1 MHQRSRSYQEIQ
13 TILTEH
19 FSDRSINAGDVDM
32 VGSIFEKES
41 VIQIIT
47 DVLNNPELL
56 QKVANRSYTHALGF
70 DKIVLMDLRK
80 DVPNV
85 AQKTQLR
92 LHIWNPENTGALPI
106 VEALHE
112 HSFDFVST
120 VLTGHLEN
128 QQFLLSPLS
137 KREEAILEKLRVIIS
152 QITPEELKFLNDQME
167 IVEALRLS
175 GVGSHQ
181 FGNLKMHEHI
191 DIDKIN
197 DLTGFSYNEIM
208 LLCSI
213 EGHYVSNRISG
224 ERQAY
229 KHVLKDYVSLT
240 PFCAMKLD
248 EGDSYFH
255 PYQLPHRLYY
265 DNKILNSTILITTEV
280 PSNPEGGSLQR
291 PTYVQ
296 KDEQSYDKIVLTSE
310 SLSKILADYLDY
322 LNTH

>member
-1 MHQRSRSYQEIQ
+1 MHQKSRSYQDIQ

-19 FSDRSINAGDVDM
+19 FGDRSINAGDVSL
-32 VGSIFEKES
+32 VGSVFGKED
-41 VIQIIT
+41 VIHLIH

-56 QKVANRSYTHALGF
+56 HKVANRSYTHALGF

-80 DVPNV
+80 DSPDIS
-85 AQKTQLR
+85 QKTQLR

-137 KREEAILEKLRVIIS
+137 KREEAILEKLRVVIT
-152 QITPEELKFLNDQME
+152 QITPDDLKFINDQME
-167 IVEALRLS
+167 IVEALKLS
-175 GVGSHQ
+175 GVGSSQ
-181 FGNLKMHEHI
+181 FHDLNMHETI
-191 DIDKIN
+191 DLDRIN
-197 DLTGFSYNEIM
+197 DLTGFSYNEIL

-240 PFCAMKLD
+240 PFCAMSLD

-265 DNKILNSTILITTEV
+265 DNKILNSTILVTTEV

-310 SLSKILADYLDY
+310 SLSKILTDYLDY
-322 LNTH
+322 LGTH

>member
-1 MHQRSRSYQEIQ
+1 MHQKSRSYQDIQ
-13 TILTEH
+13 TILTKH
-19 FSDRSINAGDVDM
+19 FSDRSINAGDVSL
-32 VGSIFEKES
+32 VGSVFGKED
-41 VIQIIT
+41 VIHLIN

-56 QKVANRSYTHALGF
+56 HKVANRSYTHALGF

-80 DVPNV
+80 DVPDIS
-85 AQKTQLR
+85 QKTQLR

-137 KREEAILEKLRVIIS
+137 KREDAILEKLRVVIT
-152 QITPEELKFLNDQME
+152 QITSEDLKFLNDQME
-167 IVEALRLS
+167 IVEALKLS
-175 GVGSHQ
+175 GVGSSQ
-181 FGNLKMHEHI
+181 FHDLNMHEII
-191 DIDKIN
+191 DLDRIN
-197 DLTGFSYNEIM
+197 ALTGFSYNEIL

-240 PFCAMKLD
+240 PFCAMSLD

-265 DNKILNSTILITTEV
+265 DNKILNSTILVTTEV

-310 SLSKILADYLDY
+310 SLSKILTDYLDY
-322 LNTH
+322 LGTH

>member
-1 MHQRSRSYQEIQ
+1 MQQRSRSYKDIQ
-13 TILTEH
+13 TILTDH

-32 VGSIFEKES
+32 VGSIFEKED
-41 VIQIIT
+41 VIYLIK

-56 QKVANRSYTHALGF
+56 SKVANRSYTHALGF

-80 DVPNV
+80 DIPKVS
-85 AQKTQLR
+85 QKTQLR

-137 KREEAILEKLRVIIS
+137 KREEDILTKLRFIINK
-152 QITPEELKFLNDQME
+152 ITPAELKFLNEQME

-175 GVGSHQ
+175 GVGSKQ
-181 FGNLKMHEHI
+181 FGNLKMDLDL
-191 DIDKIN
+191 DINRIN

-248 EGDSYFH
+248 AGESYFH

-265 DNKILNSTILITTEV
+265 DNKILNSTILVTTEI

-296 KDEQSYDKIVLTSE
+296 KEEQSYDKIVLTPE
-310 SLSKILADYLDY
+310 SLTKILNDYLDY
-322 LNTH
+322 LVTH

>member
-1 MHQRSRSYQEIQ
+1 MHQKIRSYQDIQ
-13 TILTEH
+13 TILTDH
-19 FSDRSINAGDVDM
+19 FGDRSINAGDVSL
-32 VGSIFEKES
+32 VGSVFCKED
-41 VIQIIT
+41 VIQLIN

-80 DVPNV
+80 DVPNIT
-85 AQKTQLR
+85 QKTQLR

-137 KREEAILEKLRVIIS
+137 KREEAILDKLRLVIT
-152 QITPEELKFLNDQME
+152 QITTEELKFLNDQME
-167 IVEALRLS
+167 IVEALKLS
-175 GVGSHQ
+175 GVGSSQ
-181 FGNLKMHEHI
+181 FHDLNMHETI
-191 DIDKIN
+191 DLDKIN
-197 DLTGFSYNEIM
+197 TLTGFSYNDIL

-240 PFCAMKLD
+240 PFCAMSLD

-265 DNKILNSTILITTEV
+265 DNKILNSTILVTTEV
-280 PSNPEGGSLQR
+280 ASNPEGGSLQR

-310 SLSKILADYLDY
+310 SLSKILNDYLDY
-322 LNTH
+322 LGTH

>member
-1 MHQRSRSYQEIQ
+1 MHQKSRSYQEIK
-13 TILTEH
+13 TILTDH
-19 FSDRSINAGDVDM
+19 FGDRSINAGDVDM
-32 VGSIFEKES
+32 VGSIFEKED
-41 VIQIIT
+41 VIHLIK
-47 DVLNNPELL
+47 DVLNNPDLL

-80 DVPNV
+80 DSPNV
-85 AQKTQLR
+85 LQKTQLR

-128 QQFLLSPLS
+128 QQFLLSTLS
-137 KREEAILEKLRVIIS
+137 KREEALLAKLRLIIN
-152 QITPEELKFLNDQME
+152 QITPEDLKFLNDQME
-167 IVEALRLS
+167 IVEALKLL
-175 GVGSHQ
+175 GVGSSQFHDLNMHQ
-181 FGNLKMHEHI
+181 DINL
-191 DIDKIN
+191 DKIN
-197 DLTGFSYNEIM
+197 SLTGFSYNEIL

-240 PFCAMKLD
+240 PFCAMSLD

-265 DNKILNSTILITTEV
+265 DNKILNSTILVTTEV

-296 KDEQSYDKIVLTSE
+296 KNEQSYDKIVLTSE
-310 SLSKILADYLDY
+310 SLSKILNDYLDY
-322 LNTH
+322 LGTH

>member
-1 MHQRSRSYQEIQ
+1 MQQRSRSYKDIQ
-13 TILTEH
+13 TILTDH

-32 VGSIFEKES
+32 VGSIFEKED
-41 VIQIIT
+41 VIYLIK

-56 QKVANRSYTHALGF
+56 SKVANRSYTHALGF

-80 DVPNV
+80 DVPKV
-85 AQKTQLR
+85 SQKTQLR

-137 KREEAILEKLRVIIS
+137 KREEDILTKLRFIINK
-152 QITPEELKFLNDQME
+152 ITPAELKFLNEQME

-175 GVGSHQ
+175 GVGSKQ
-181 FGNLKMHEHI
+181 FGNLKMDLDL
-191 DIDKIN
+191 DINRIN

-248 EGDSYFH
+248 AGESYFH

-265 DNKILNSTILITTEV
+265 DNKILNSTILVTTEV

-296 KDEQSYDKIVLTSE
+296 KEEQSYDKIVLTPE
-310 SLSKILADYLDY
+310 SLTKILNDYLDY
-322 LNTH
+322 LVTH

>member
-1 MHQRSRSYQEIQ
+1 MYQKSRSYQEIK
-13 TILTEH
+13 TILTDH
-19 FSDRSINAGDVDM
+19 FGDRSINAGDVSL
-32 VGSIFEKES
+32 VASVFGKED
-41 VIQIIT
+41 VIHLIK

-80 DVPNV
+80 DSPNV
-85 AQKTQLR
+85 LQKTQLR

-137 KREEAILEKLRVIIS
+137 KREEAILEKLRVVIT
-152 QITPEELKFLNDQME
+152 QITPEDLKFLNDQME
-167 IVEALRLS
+167 IVEALKLS
-175 GVGSHQ
+175 GVGSSQ
-181 FGNLKMHEHI
+181 FHDLNMHETI
-191 DIDKIN
+191 DLDRIHE
-197 DLTGFSYNEIM
+197 LTGFSYNEIL

-240 PFCAMKLD
+240 PFCAMSLD
-248 EGDSYFH
+248 EGESYFH

-265 DNKILNSTILITTEV
+265 DNKILNSTILVTTEV

-310 SLSKILADYLDY
+310 SLSKILTDYLDY
-322 LNTH
+322 LETH

>member
-1 MHQRSRSYQEIQ
+1 MHQKSRSYQEIKN
-13 TILTEH
+13 ILTDH
-19 FSDRSINAGDVDM
+19 FGDRSINAGDVSL
-32 VGSIFEKES
+32 VGSVFGKED
-41 VIQIIT
+41 VIHLIN
-47 DVLNNPELL
+47 DVLDNPDLL

-80 DVPNV
+80 DSPNV
-85 AQKTQLR
+85 SQKTQLR

-137 KREEAILEKLRVIIS
+137 KREEAIMEQLRVVITK
-152 QITPEELKFLNDQME
+152 ITPEDLKFLNDQME
-167 IVEALRLS
+167 IVEALKLS
-175 GVGSHQ
+175 GVGSSQ
-181 FGNLKMHEHI
+181 FHDLNMHETI
-191 DIDKIN
+191 DLDRIHA
-197 DLTGFSYNEIM
+197 LTGFSYNEIL

-240 PFCAMKLD
+240 PFCAMSLD

-265 DNKILNSTILITTEV
+265 DNKILNSTILVTTEV

-310 SLSKILADYLDY
+310 SLSKILTDY
-322 LNTH
+322 LNYLGTH

>member
-1 MHQRSRSYQEIQ
+1 MHQKSRSYDEVKA
-13 TILTEH
+13 ILTEY
-19 FSDRSINAGDVDM
+19 FGDRSIHAGDVSM
-32 VGSIFEKES
+32 VGSIFDKES
-41 VIQIIT
+41 VIHIIK

-80 DVPNV
+80 DSPNIN
-85 AQKTQLR
+85 QKTQLR

-137 KREEAILEKLRVIIS
+137 KREEDLLDKLRVVIS
-152 QITPEELKFLNDQME
+152 NISPSDLKWLNEQME
-167 IVEALRLS
+167 IIEALKLS

-181 FGNLKMHEHI
+181 YHDLKMYESL
-191 DIDKIN
+191 DIDRIY
-197 DLTGFSYNEIM
+197 DLTGLVYNEI
-208 LLCSI
+208 LLICSI

-229 KHVLKDYVSLT
+229 KHVLKDYVALV
-240 PFCAMKLD
+240 PFCAMRLAS
-248 EGDSYFH
+248 GDSYFH

-265 DNKILNSTILITTEV
+265 DNKVLNSTILVTTEV

-296 KDEQSYDKIVLTSE
+296 KDEQSYDKIVLNSDTLTNILKNY
-310 SLSKILADYLDY
+310 LSYLDQ
-322 LNTH
+322 

>member
-1 MHQRSRSYQEIQ
+1 MYQKSRSYDEIQ
-13 TILTEH
+13 TILAEN
-19 FSDRSINAGDVDM
+19 FGDRSITAGDVLL
-32 VGSIFEKES
+32 VGAIFEKS
-41 VIQIIT
+41 DVIRLIN

-80 DVPNV
+80 DVPNIT
-85 AQKTQLR
+85 QKTQLR

-137 KREEAILEKLRVIIS
+137 KREEAILENLQILISKLN
-152 QITPEELKFLNDQME
+152 PEDLKFLNDQME
-167 IVEALRLS
+167 IIEALKLS
-175 GVGSHQ
+175 SVGSRQ
-181 FGNLKMHEHI
+181 FGDLNMQSDLDLNRI
-191 DIDKIN
+191 Y
-197 DLTGFSYNEIM
+197 DLTGLSYNEIL

-240 PFCAMKLD
+240 PFCSMLLD

-265 DNKILNSTILITTEV
+265 DNKILNSTILVTTEV

-296 KDEQSYDKIVLTSE
+296 KEEQSYDKIVLNSE
-310 SLSKILADYLDY
+310 SLAKILTDYLDY